1 MPPQFQEPLL
11 SRDQRRFTLG
21 LLVGV
26 IAIFWFGWELNL
38 DELLEILQA
47 VKIEWVALAA
57 VILLAEFVI
66 RALRWSVLLRPM
78 GFEIPLKLLF
88 SAQVIGA
95 SLNTILPLRAG
106 EVAKPLLVS
115 QKSGHPFWAVTATA
129 IMERVFDILGMVSV
143 LVVMLFFSRLAPRD
157 QF

>member
-47 VKIEWVALAA
+47 VKN
-57 VILLAEFVI
+57 
-66 RALRWSVLLRPM
+66 RM
-78 GFEIPLKLLF
+78 GC
-88 SAQVIGA
+88 IGG
-95 SLNTILPLRAG
+95 SDFIG
-106 EVAKPLLVS
+106 
-115 QKSGHPFWAVTATA
+115 
-129 IMERVFDILGMVSV
+129 RVCDTGTQMV
-143 LVVMLFFSRLAPRD
+143 RLASPHGL
-157 QF
+157 